1 MNISTKSDINDDII
15 LQEIKKI
22 QYFFI
27 NLPVAIELG
36 NVVEIVASPGTL
48 FDVDVFIDASAEL
61 VSP

>member
-1 MNISTKSDINDDII
+1 M
-15 LQEIKKI
+15 KKI
-22 QYFFI
+22 QYFFV

-36 NVVEIVASPGTL
+36 NAVEIVASPGTL

>member
-1 MNISTKSDINDDII
+1 MKNIDIE
-15 LQEIKKI
+15 LLKEIKKI
-22 QYFFI
+22 QCFFI
-27 NLPVAIELG
+27 HLPVAIELG